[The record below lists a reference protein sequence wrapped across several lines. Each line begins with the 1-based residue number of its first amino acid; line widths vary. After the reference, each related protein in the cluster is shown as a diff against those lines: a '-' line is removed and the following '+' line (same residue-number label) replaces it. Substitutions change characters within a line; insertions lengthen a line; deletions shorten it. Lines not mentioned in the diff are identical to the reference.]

1 MSMESLWPQLGNLSQ
16 DVPVQILKAQAD
28 IFNKEMNGILKCE
41 VISSEISTNRV
52 FIPGIDK
59 DFTTKLIVTSPQL
72 TNYSLVLVQVN
83 NFIARAYP
91 CEVINCVNDNQV
103 NNGITANNAD
113 DFKRIL
119 GSILRSQEVVT
130 ALQNMIAHTDNM

>member
-1 MSMESLWPQLGNLSQ
+1 MVNTLLMATSIG
-16 DVPVQILKAQAD
+16 KAKGHKPIAWRGSPNSY
-28 IFNKEMNGILKCE
+28 IP
-41 VISSEISTNRV
+41 SEISTNRV

-119 GSILRSQEVVT
+119 GSILRSQDVVT
-130 ALQNMIAHTDNM
+130 ALQNPIAQTNNM

>member
-1 MSMESLWPQLGNLSQ
+1 MESLWPKLERISK
-16 DVPVQILKAQAD
+16 DVPAQILKEQAD
-28 IFNKEMNGILKCE
+28 IFNREMNGILECE
-41 VISSEISTNRV
+41 VCSSEISTKGI

-59 DFTTKLIVTSPQL
+59 DFTSKLIVKSPQL

-91 CEVINCVNDNQV
+91 CDVINCVVDTPAV
-103 NNGITANNAD
+103 NSITANNAE

-119 GSILRSQEVVT
+119 GSILRSQEVIT
-130 ALQNMIAHTDNM
+130 ALQNLMAQTDNM

>member
-1 MSMESLWPQLGNLSQ
+1 MESLWPQLGNLSQ

-28 IFNKEMNGILKCE
+28 IFNREMNGILKCE

-91 CEVINCVNDNQV
+91 CEVINCVNDNQI
-103 NNGITANNAD
+103 NNGVTANNAD

-119 GSILRSQEVVT
+119 GSILRSQDVVT
-130 ALQNMIAHTDNM
+130 ALQNLIAQTNNM